1 VEVSEAWS
9 TKLYVH
15 LCFNVRCSC
24 CGALNDPGNSATYTC
39 SQCDVKMNRDEN
51 GARSILIL
59 AISRVSR
66 MLGDYTVR
74 RNPVTGAA
82 PAVTSL

>member
-1 VEVSEAWS
+1 VEVSEAWN
-9 TKLYVH
+9 TKL
-15 LCFNVRCSC
+15 CSC
-24 CGALNDPGNSATYTC
+24 SGALNDPGKSATYTC
-39 SQCDVKMNRDEN
+39 SQCDVKMNNDEN

-74 RNPVTGAA
+74 RNPVIGAA